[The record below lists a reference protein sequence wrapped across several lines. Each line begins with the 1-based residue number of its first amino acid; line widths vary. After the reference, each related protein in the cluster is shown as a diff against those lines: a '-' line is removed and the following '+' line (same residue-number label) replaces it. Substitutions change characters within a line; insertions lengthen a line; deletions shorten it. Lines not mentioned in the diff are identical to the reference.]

1 MVISDIKKL
10 GKGSGRREARLRWNL
25 KVSIVVEEGR
35 EVSPRRAEHSH
46 EGDTGGY
53 AGQGPRPW
61 VSTGRPAS
69 RSQFSGAR
77 SVSSRLI
84 SESQVCRSYQGNHYG
99 TFFFWPGV
107 HYSKPEIT
115 KLEFLSAESCD
126 FFQALS
132 HFRVLKL
139 CMIRWSLTIPALSSC
154 EGEESSGLF
163 MTSEKQF
170 PRWLFHSISFPHK
183 FFTGRTI

>member
-1 MVISDIKKL
+1 M
-10 GKGSGRREARLRWNL
+10 GGGRPDWDEIWRFRLWSR
-25 KVSIVVEEGR
+25 KEGR
-35 EVSPRRAEHSH
+35 SHQGEPSTAMKETLEAVQARA
-46 EGDTGGY
+46 
-53 AGQGPRPW
+53 QGPGSPQAGLPRALSSLGPE
-61 VSTGRPAS
+61 VCPAAWFLS
-69 RSQFSGAR
+69 LEFAD
-77 SVSSRLI
+77 LI
-84 SESQVCRSYQGNHYG
+84 KGITMG
-99 TFFFWPGV
+99 LFFFWPGV

>member
-1 MVISDIKKL
+1 MGGGQTEMKSERFDCGRGRKGGLTKESRAQPWRRHCRPCRPGPKAL
-10 GKGSGRREARLRWNL
+10 GLHRPACLALSVLW
-25 KVSIVVEEGR
+25 
-35 EVSPRRAEHSH
+35 
-46 EGDTGGY
+46 
-53 AGQGPRPW
+53 GQKCVQPPDFW
-61 VSTGRPAS
+61 VSSLQILS
-69 RSQFSGAR
+69 R
-77 SVSSRLI
+77 
-84 SESQVCRSYQGNHYG
+84 ESLWDF
-99 TFFFWPGV
+99 FFFWPGI